1 MPKYTRDDHLQVVD
15 GKTVIFA
22 DRTQAGF
29 AGSDEPGSR
38 AGSEGADYAAPQPAG
53 AAARAATEREELAG
67 MQAAALTSAAQKG
80 TPFCAECEQA
90 KRDLAHKGPA

>member
-22 DRTQAGF
+22 DRTQAGS

-38 AGSEGADYAAPQPAG
+38 AGSESVDNAAPQPAG

-67 MQAAALTSAAQKG
+67 MQAAALTSAARKG

-90 KRDLAHKGPA
+90 KRELARKGTA